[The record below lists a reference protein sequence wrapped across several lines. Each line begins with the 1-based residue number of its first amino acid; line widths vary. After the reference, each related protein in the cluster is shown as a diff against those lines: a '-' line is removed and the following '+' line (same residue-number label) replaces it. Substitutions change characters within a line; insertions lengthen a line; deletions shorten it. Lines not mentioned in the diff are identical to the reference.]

1 MPNDASSMN
10 VKPITSTA
18 ANNAQSNPLT
28 IYGAVHHYHG
38 DIHYHYSKTDTPSAD
53 ADESN

>member
-10 VKPITSTA
+10 FKPITSTA